1 MFFDIQMLAKVLI
14 GVSGHF
20 TQFDTPI
27 APGSWIYHGDMF
39 DNRDSAQHAMDT
51 SSSFIA
57 VNNNSITADEEML

>member
-1 MFFDIQMLAKVLI
+1 VLFDVQMLAEVFI
-14 GVSGHF
+14 VAFGHL

-39 DNRDSAQHAMDT
+39 DNRDSAQHVMHT

-57 VNNNSITADEEML
+57 VNNNNITAGKEML